1 MQTTKDFQLRPDDR
15 DTLKRWLRRPTTPSG
30 QTRRARIL
38 LALDGGSSAT
48 DTARLLHISRATVHL
63 WHRRYP
69 AEGLGGLVDRPRSGR
84 PTVLE
89 RRTVERI
96 LLLTT
101 ERVPM
106 EATHWST
113 RLMARYAG
121 GSHSGRCGRSGR
133 PPTSSPI
140 GSRRSS
146 SVGTRTSPRRSSTS
160 SADLKSL
167 TTGGWQ
173 RKRLATSTRV
183 AARRHRIG
191 VRVFRRRCGACR
203 PGRRRG
209 PPHPP
214 DQGLVA
220 RPPLLA
226 HGQGNDAARASCDA
240 VRGRTTGPT
249 GWSMAASPVSP
260 LDCDAFAIGRSLVV
274 AEYVRRGDCYG
285 P

>member
-173 RKRLATSTRV
+173 RKRLATSTR
-183 AARRHRIG
+183 
-191 VRVFRRRCGACR
+191 
-203 PGRRRG
+203 RRRG